1 MCIRD
6 SAGAAGMFCGSCL
19 NDNTLARGLSKQGWD
34 IQLVPTY
41 TPIRTDS
48 DDFSVDQVFFGGI
61 NVFLQQKVPLLRYV
75 PAVLDRF
82 LDNPWLIRKVT
93 ARAIDTDA
101 RVLGKLAVSMLKGKK
116 GNQRKEV
123 KRLCDWLEKTA
134 QPDVV
139 VFSNILI
146 GGCIGEIKRR
156 LNVPVLVVLQG
167 DDVFLDGLLPE
178 FKQQAFDEISKI
190 TAQVDGFVVHSQF
203 FRDYMAGYFGI
214 PLEKIHVTPLGI
226 DVSDF
231 QTFADSAARTPVENR
246 AIGYLARLAPE
257 KGLHVLVDA
266 FIKLKQ
272 QPEHENTTLKI
283 GGWLGGPNQE
293 YADNQFQRLADAGLE
308 DQYEYL
314 GAFDRT
320 GKIDLLSS
328 VDVLSVPTV
337 FKEPKGL
344 YALEAMAAGVPI
356 VQPNHGCFPELVQAA
371 GCGQLFEPE
380 NADDLAEKLNQVLQ
394 QPTRFEDAR
403 RGQRFVFETRN
414 ATAMSS
420 AMSDVLKSM

>member
-6 SAGAAGMFCGSCL
+6 
-19 NDNTLARGLSKQGWD
+19 R
-34 IQLVPTY
+34 
-41 TPIRTDS
+41 
-48 DDFSVDQVFFGGI
+48 
-61 NVFLQQKVPLLRYV
+61 
-75 PAVLDRF
+75 
-82 LDNPWLIRKVT
+82 
-93 ARAIDTDA
+93 
-101 RVLGKLAVSMLKGKK
+101 
-116 GNQRKEV
+116 
-123 KRLCDWLEKTA
+123 
-134 QPDVV
+134 
-139 VFSNILI
+139 
-146 GGCIGEIKRR
+146 
-156 LNVPVLVVLQG
+156 
-167 DDVFLDGLLPE
+167 
-178 FKQQAFDEISKI
+178 
-190 TAQVDGFVVHSQF
+190 
-203 FRDYMAGYFGI
+203 
-214 PLEKIHVTPLGI
+214 LGI

-266 FIKLKQ
+266 FIKLKH

-371 GCGQLFEPE
+371 ECGQLFEPE